1 MARHTFYCGCC
12 LATTVAQTLTV
23 TSEFADKEESLSLL
37 YETNAKLCDQ
47 IEVFDIIAVNESA
60 EGTRTDTK
68 ATTIGQLR
76 RQLEAEDQRLRSQG
90 ESKVQIDR
98 TRSQHIVSIPIAS
111 IPIAIAANS
120 RDNSRD
126 KSLRLLYSAEEFGGE
141 AQVELVFPV
150 LRSTKLVSNERL
162 CWLIFISIV
171 AVHGLNVDGVADD
184 QHAWDTW
191 IKPAGP
197 SGRCWLRDDLPHHY
211 TPQARI
217 LLYKYNSA
225 LVFGSPDKDHFV
237 DQGNDLLQSIQNE
250 RPKDRNRPLIF
261 IAHNLGGILVQQ
273 VSR

>member
-1 MARHTFYCGCC
+1 MWRRDTLYSGFC
-12 LATTVAQTLTV
+12 LATIVAQTLTV
-23 TSEFADKEESLSLL
+23 TSESIDKDESLSLL
-37 YETNAKLCDQ
+37 YEINTKLCDK
-47 IEVFDIIAVNESA
+47 IEVFDAIAVNGSA

-76 RQLEAEDQRLRSQG
+76 RQLETEDQRLWSQG
-90 ESKVQIDR
+90 GTKVQIDR
-98 TRSQHIVSIPIAS
+98 TRSQDIVFKRETISRIADD
-111 IPIAIAANS
+111 S
-120 RDNSRD
+120 RDDSRD

-150 LRSTKLVSNERL
+150 LRSKKLVSNERL

-197 SGRCWLRDDLPHHY
+197 SGRFWLRDDLPHHY